1 MVWAFAEEGWQI
13 YWTKAVED
21 EVARQEVLVVSNL
34 VVLWQRASNKQ
45 PRKSQMGSFVKNSL
59 KRVQVKVHT
68 ALAD

>member
-34 VVLWQRASNKQ
+34 VVLWQRARNKQ
-45 PRKSQMGSFVKNSL
+45 PRKSQMGSFVKNS
-59 KRVQVKVHT
+59 
-68 ALAD
+68 

>member
-34 VVLWQRASNKQ
+34 GKEQEI
-45 PRKSQMGSFVKNSL
+45 NSPENHRWAHL
-59 KRVQVKVHT
+59 SKIV
-68 ALAD
+68 

>member
-34 VVLWQRASNKQ
+34 VVLWQRA
-45 PRKSQMGSFVKNSL
+45 RAL
-59 KRVQVKVHT
+59 KITDGLICQK
-68 ALAD
+68 